1 MESNEKKQRHNTTST
16 TNNIFIVEVSNKNH
30 VWFFQH
36 LRFNDCWE
44 HLLFGNRGIE
54 NKSNLRHTN
63 TCVMYVCMYNLVWD
77 KEKSLVGEKLHYVSS
92 DLAICTYTKTFL
104 RTRQQ
109 HVSFNICQKVRFFLS
124 VILNRDVCPISKM

>member
-1 MESNEKKQRHNTTST
+1 MRKNSVITPQAPPTTFLLQRFQIKIT
-16 TNNIFIVEVSNKNH
+16 FG
-30 VWFFQH
+30 FFRH

-109 HVSFNICQKVRFFLS
+109 HVSFNVCQKVRFFLS